1 MVKKRRLPIM
11 SGHSSLTRRA
21 LLASTL
27 GLALPAA
34 AFAQCPTADSVGKQM
49 QEVFKRPIE
58 VKKVSP
64 APVKGLCEVQVSF
77 QGRPNVLYTDA
88 TGAYFVTGHLIDA
101 KSGQDLTEETLGALS
116 SLSQDDLKKID
127 TLVAMTVGTKG
138 KPVYFV
144 TDPL

>member
-1 MVKKRRLPIM
+1 MVEHPLFP
-11 SGHSSLTRRA
+11 RRA
-21 LLASTL
+21 LLASAL
-27 GLALPAA
+27 WLALPAA
-34 AFAQCPTADSVGKQM
+34 AFAQCPTADLVGKQL

-88 TGAYFVTGHLIDA
+88 TGAYFVTGHVIDA
-101 KSGQDLTEETLGALS
+101 ASGRDVTEETISALS
-116 SLSQDDLKKID
+116 SLPPEDMKKVD
-127 TLVAMTVGTKG
+127 ALVAMTLGTKG
-138 KPVYFV
+138 PAVYFV